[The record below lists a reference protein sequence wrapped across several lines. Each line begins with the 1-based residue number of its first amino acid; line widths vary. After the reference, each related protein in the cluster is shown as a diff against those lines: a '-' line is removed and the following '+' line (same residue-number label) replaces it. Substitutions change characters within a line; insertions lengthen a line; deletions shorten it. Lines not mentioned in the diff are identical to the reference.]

1 MFRLKKGKRLKC
13 AIAFNDC
20 NFVTKN
26 LEIFKNHLQCCSN
39 EKLQDKSMT
48 LKLDFFSNLIKAN
61 LAETP
66 VGKLKTDQNTFQNA
80 SIQIKII
87 MTQPHFVYLKI
98 PQFGLFL

>member
-26 LEIFKNHLQCCSN
+26 LEIFKNHLQCSN

-48 LKLDFFSNLIKAN
+48 LKLDFFSNLIKAT
-61 LAETP
+61 LAETPP
-66 VGKLKTDQNTFQNA
+66 VGKLKADQNTF
-80 SIQIKII
+80 
-87 MTQPHFVYLKI
+87 
-98 PQFGLFL
+98 